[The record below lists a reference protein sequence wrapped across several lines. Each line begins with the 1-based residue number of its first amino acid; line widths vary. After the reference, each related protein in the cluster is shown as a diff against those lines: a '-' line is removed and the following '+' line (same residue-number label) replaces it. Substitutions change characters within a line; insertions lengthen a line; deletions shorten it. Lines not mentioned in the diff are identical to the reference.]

1 MDRKIICLVVALL
14 SMMSF
19 SSCSEQAASAS
30 KESDGLITAK
40 VTGKEHIV
48 DFDEGDPENGEE
60 PSKHSYYLVY
70 TDKEVFK
77 IEDSLIFGQF
87 HSSDVYGML
96 TEGETYKF
104 KVFGLRIPFLSTYR
118 NIVGVYTT
126 DNTALKAPRSSNQ
139 KNTFIV
145 KVTGKERVDGQYLIY
160 TNEGTFKIEDSFIFG
175 RFNSS
180 EVYGMMQKG
189 KYYRIKTFGIRS
201 GLLSTYQNI
210 VEVETLE

>member
-1 MDRKIICLVVALL
+1 MFALL
-14 SMMSF
+14 SGVLF
-19 SSCSEQAASAS
+19 SCGGRSVSNSE
-30 KESDGLITAK
+30 ENLIVAT
-40 VTGKEHIV
+40 VSGKEHIV
-48 DFDEGDPENGEE
+48 DYDEGDPETGEE
-60 PSKHSYYLVY
+60 PSKHSYYLIY

-87 HSSDVYGML
+87 NSSDVYGMIA
-96 TEGETYKF
+96 EGETYKF

-126 DNTALKAPRSSNQ
+126 DNTALKAPQSSNN
-139 KNTFIV
+139 KSTFII

-160 TNEGTFKIEDSFIFG
+160 TNEGTFKIEDSLIFG

-180 EVYGMMQKG
+180 DVYGMMQKG
-189 KYYRIKTFGIRS
+189 KYYRIKTFGVRS

-210 VEVETLE
+210 IEVEALE

>member
-1 MDRKIICLVVALL
+1 MNGKIICFVFTLWSGV
-14 SMMSF
+14 SF
-19 SSCSEQAASAS
+19 SSCGGQTAECG
-30 KESDGLITAK
+30 EDGLITAT

-48 DFDEGDPENGEE
+48 DYDEGDPEYGEE
-60 PSKHSYYLVY
+60 PSKYSYYLIY

-87 HSSDVYGML
+87 NSSDVYGML
-96 TEGETYKF
+96 AEGVTYKF

-118 NIVGVYTT
+118 NIIGVYST
-126 DNTALKAPRSSNQ
+126 DNKALDAPQSSNR

-160 TNEGTFKIEDSFIFG
+160 TNEGTFKIEDSLIFG

-180 EVYGMMQKG
+180 DVYGMMKKG
-189 KYYRIKTFGIRS
+189 KYYRIKTFGVRS
-201 GLLSTYQNI
+201 GFLSMYQNI
-210 VEVETLE
+210 IEVEALE

>member
-1 MDRKIICLVVALL
+1 MKKRIIYFLFALMSGVLFSCGGPSVAN
-14 SMMSF
+14 
-19 SSCSEQAASAS
+19 SE
-30 KESDGLITAK
+30 EELITAT
-40 VTGKEHIV
+40 VSGKEHVV
-48 DFDEGDPENGEE
+48 DYDEGDPETGEE
-60 PSKHSYYLVY
+60 PSKHSYYLIY

-87 HSSDVYGML
+87 NSSDVYGMIA
-96 TEGETYKF
+96 EGETYKF

-126 DNTALKAPRSSNQ
+126 DNTALKAPKTSNS
-139 KNTFIV
+139 KNTFII

-160 TNEGTFKIEDSFIFG
+160 TNEGPFKIEDSLIFG

-180 EVYGMMQKG
+180 DVYGMMHKG

-210 VEVETLE
+210 IEVEALE